1 MKRFLVI
8 AVVFLL
14 IVGSLFL
21 YIKIDSARPKNF
33 RVVFFNVG
41 QGDSALIN
49 FDNGEKMLVD
59 CGPDRSV
66 LNKLGE
72 ALPFYDRRIDYLL
85 ITHPDNDHYGGCVE
99 VLRRYDVK
107 EVIMND
113 TEKNADPYWRVWQDY
128 LAREKAV
135 NKKIVQEEIMKI
147 GGASLKFF
155 FPGADFKPRNDNDRS
170 LVFKLVFGGQKIFFA
185 GDAEIPLEEAL
196 IDKYCG
202 NDLEAVAIP
211 PFQGGTQRGLPS
223 AEEGEPPLNPS
234 LVRRGGE
241 CPALSAEYL
250 KSGHHGSDTSSGE
263 NFLRAV
269 SPETVIISVGKNS
282 FGHPSFR
289 VLKRMERVGLEVWRT
304 DEKGDIIIW

>member
-1 MKRFLVI
+1 M
-8 AVVFLL
+8 VFIGLL
-14 IVGSLFL
+14 ILSGLFL
-21 YIKIDSARPKNF
+21 YIQTDKSRPKNF

-41 QGDSALIN
+41 QGDAAFIN

-66 LNKLGE
+66 LNKLGKS
-72 ALPFYDRRIDYLL
+72 LPFYDRKIDYLL

-113 TEKNADPYWRVWQDY
+113 TEKNEDPYWRVWQDY

-135 NKKIVQEEIMKI
+135 NKKIVQEEIMPI

-155 FPGADFKPRNDNDRS
+155 FPGADFKPKNDNDHS
-170 LVFKLVFGGQKIFFA
+170 LVFKLVFGGKKILFA
-185 GDAEIPLEEAL
+185 GDAEILLEEAL
-196 IDKYCG
+196 VEKYCG
-202 NDLEAVAIP
+202 D
-211 PFQGGTQRGLPS
+211 GTTSDPS
-223 AEEGEPPLNPS
+223 SIRRGEP
-234 LVRRGGE
+234 

-250 KSGHHGSDTSSGE
+250 KAGHHGSDTSSGE
-263 NFLRAV
+263 NFLRAI
-269 SPETVIISVGKNS
+269 SPEIVIISVGKNS

-289 VLKRMERVGLEVWRT
+289 VLKRMERAGLEVWRT